1 MELQI
6 SLLGGFQVLR
16 GSTILNGFISD
27 KVRSLLAYLILE
39 PRAHARPQLA
49 SLLWGDMPEK
59 KAMASLRKALSN
71 LNQLLGGYLHI
82 TRQSVA
88 FDTSQPHWVDVLAF
102 RELAQTFFRHQDLQ
116 AGEQAI
122 ALYQGDLLA
131 GLHIHAA
138 PEFET
143 WLTVQREALHNILVE
158 LLFQLATYHHQR
170 GNYPHTLQYID
181 RLLSQ
186 DPWLEAAHQLRMSA
200 LARMGRFSEA
210 LRQYQTC
217 ARILQQELGV
227 KPSASTQALLKK
239 IQRLRAQDPASI
251 RSLPAQP
258 TPFVGRTRELQE
270 LTYLINQ
277 AETRMITLIGLG
289 GIGKTRLAIETAW
302 RNRFLFVDGVTF
314 ISLRRLPL
322 PQRLPQS
329 LARAL
334 GISPSEVP
342 SEKEIIQALR
352 DQERLI
358 ILDSFEYLL
367 DRFPDTAHEIIRLL
381 DQVLR
386 EAPDITIL
394 TTSLV
399 PLQSRWEQLYP
410 LHGLPYPAFIDI
422 TTDQLA
428 AFESVQIILNQLRR
442 VDARYALTPQDWQ
455 AIARMT
461 QLLDGIPLA
470 LELAASQWPERSLT
484 DIADALQRQ
493 LTELPSQRPDLPP
506 RHRSMTAAL
515 TYLWKNL
522 PPKSQ
527 HVLRG
532 LSILEPSFSAEAA
545 QAIVPAQ
552 PGDLADLQAR
562 AILRPLP
569 NHRYELPDPLRA
581 FAAQHLTPDQET
593 AIRQR
598 HLAYY
603 LHLTKEANQG
613 LKEHGNLQ
621 DHVLQRL
628 EQEEPNLRAAL
639 SFALT
644 EHLDQQVVELAL
656 NLWPYWEM
664 TGALRPGLTWLQRI
678 LAQVQDISPQQL
690 AQLHSAAG
698 ILAWRLSQLDVAADH
713 HQAALAL
720 LQQQDDPLGIAKT
733 QANLALIN
741 MDLGQYQ
748 QAMSLYQQSL
758 ERFRQLEMQDQIAL
772 SLNNMS
778 VLAMLTGQLG
788 LAESYLEESL
798 ELYKEQD
805 NPRGLAWVYGN
816 LSNVMRE
823 KGDYAQ
829 ALSYGQQAEAL
840 SRQTGDTYATAILQA
855 NRGFIHALQGQFPLA
870 MAAYREA
877 WETFMAVRSPADLAE
892 TLIRVAHI
900 YTQLGA
906 YEPSLTLLA
915 QAQHLLTTHQL
926 HLGLP
931 EQQLWEQVVV
941 RLQEQLDHDFD
952 HLWQQA
958 ISNPLPLDQLSPF
971 TWWDHHS
978 TESP

>member
-1 MELQI
+1 MELHI
-6 SLLGGFQVLR
+6 SLLGGFQVRR
-16 GSTILNGFISD
+16 GSTILKGFISD
-27 KVRSLLAYLILE
+27 KARALLAYLILE
-39 PRAHARPQLA
+39 PRAHARSQLA
-49 SLLWGDMPEK
+49 ALLWGDMPEK
-59 KAMASLRKALSN
+59 KAMASLRKAISN
-71 LNQLLGGYLHI
+71 LNQLLGDYLQI
-82 TRQSVA
+82 TRPSVA
-88 FDTSQPHWVDVLAF
+88 FDTSQPYWVDVLTF
-102 RELAQTFFRHQDLQ
+102 RELAQAFFHQQDIQ

-122 ALYQGDLLA
+122 ALYQDDLLA
-131 GLHIHAA
+131 GLHVHAA

-170 GNYPHTLQYID
+170 GNYPQVLAYID
-181 RLLSQ
+181 HLLRQ
-186 DPWLEAAHQLRMSA
+186 DPWLEAGHQLKMSA

-227 KPSASTQALLKK
+227 APSASTQALLEK
-239 IQRLRAQDPASI
+239 IQRLRDQDPASI

-277 AETRMITLIGLG
+277 PETRMITLIGLG

-329 LARAL
+329 LARSL
-334 GISPSEVP
+334 HISPSEVL
-342 SEKEIIQALR
+342 SEKDIIHALQ

-367 DRFPDTAHEIIRLL
+367 DRFPDAAHEIIRLL

-386 EAPDITIL
+386 QAPGITIL
-394 TTSLV
+394 TTSLA

-410 LHGLPYPAFIDI
+410 LHGLPYPTSLDLSP
-422 TTDQLA
+422 DQLA

-455 AIARMT
+455 AIARIT

-470 LELAASQWPERSLT
+470 LELAATRWPERSLAE
-484 DIADALQRQ
+484 IAHAIQRQ

-506 RHRSMTAAL
+506 RHRSMDAAL
-515 TYLWKNL
+515 TYVWQNL
-522 PPKSQ
+522 SPKAQ
-527 HVLRG
+527 RVLRG

-552 PGDLADLQAR
+552 PSDLADLQAR

-569 NHRYELPDPLRA
+569 NHRYELPDPFRA
-581 FAAQHLTPDQET
+581 FAAQHLTPDEET
-593 AIRQR
+593 ALRQR
-598 HLAYY
+598 HLAYF
-603 LHLTKEANQG
+603 LHLVQEANQG

-639 SFALT
+639 TFALNA
-644 EHLDQQVVELAL
+644 HLDQQVVELAL

-664 TGALRPGLTWLQRI
+664 TGAVRPGLQWLQRI
-678 LAQVQDISPQQL
+678 LAQVQDVEPRQI

-698 ILAWRLSQLDVAADH
+698 ILAWRLSQLDVAAEH
-713 HQAALAL
+713 HQAALERI
-720 LQQQDDPLGIAKT
+720 QQQGDALGVAKT

-741 MDLGQYQ
+741 MDRGLYQ
-748 QAMSLYQQSL
+748 QAMSQYQESL
-758 ERFRQLEMQDQIAL
+758 TLFRQMGMQDQVAL

-778 VLAMLTGQLG
+778 VLAILTGQLD
-788 LAESYLEESL
+788 LAESYLKESL

-805 NPRGLAWVYGN
+805 NPRGLAWSYGN

-829 ALSYGQQAEAL
+829 ALAYARQSEEL
-840 SRQTGDTYATAILQA
+840 SRQTGDTYATAITQA
-855 NRGFIHALQGQFPLA
+855 NKGFIYALQGQFAAA

-877 WETFMAVRSPADLAE
+877 WETFLSVRSPADLAE
-892 TLIRVAHI
+892 TLIRIAHV
-900 YTQLGA
+900 YAQWGA

-926 HLGLP
+926 QPGGP
-931 EQQLWEQVVV
+931 EQQLWDQVQAQLREQWGAA
-941 RLQEQLDHDFD
+941 FD
-952 HLWQQA
+952 ARWQQA
-958 ISNPLPLDQLSPF
+958 ISEPLPLDQLDPF
-971 TWWDHHS
+971 TWWDHHP
-978 TESP
+978 TQSP